1 MRLHYSANLHL
12 YHSNVSLGGKV
23 SKSHKYIFGDCWSTL
38 KRVVSN
44 SFKAGFIPSTFIC
57 DTDKYSNHQRGF
69 DSAEEEG
76 GSQLSRAFEK
86 ENISA
91 ENCKRI
97 LVMRIALFTRST
109 VASWDGTP
117 PFF

>member
-69 DSAEEEG
+69 DSAEEGG
-76 GSQLSRAFEK
+76 GSQQSRAFEK
-86 ENISA
+86 ENIY
-91 ENCKRI
+91 
-97 LVMRIALFTRST
+97 
-109 VASWDGTP
+109 P
-117 PFF
+117 PKAVNVFWSCESRYSPEVL